1 METKANHLMIGGF
14 VLGILLLGFVFVYW
28 MQNLAGGGAT
38 NYTIIF
44 RGSVAGLSTSSAVL
58 FNGVRVGN
66 VESLSIDPDDSR
78 NVRVLIDVG
87 GSTPIRTN
95 SRAKIVQQGLTGGSA
110 IQLTAGTPDAPML
123 VAKEG
128 EDYPIIKADRAASGS
143 LLSAAPEALGNAN
156 ALFARLNDLVA
167 DNEDSIRRT
176 VTNLESVTSV
186 LDERKDDIDAIISD
200 ARALTQRFN
209 TVADKLEKAVDDLS
223 GYVTADGESFLAQ
236 AQEAAQSFRQLAEKL
251 DRSVGDSADGLAR
264 FAKTGIKEFELFMRD
279 GRRAA
284 QNLDRVLEKL
294 EENPRSF
301 LLGGSQVPEYTPGQ

>member
-1 METKANHLMIGGF
+1 MIGGF

-28 MQNLAGGGAT
+28 MQNLAGGSAT

-78 NVRVLIDVG
+78 DVRVLIDVG

-123 VAKEG
+123 VAQEG

-176 VTNLESVTSV
+176 VTNLESVTTV
-186 LDERKDDIDAIISD
+186 LDERKGDIDAIISD

-209 TVADKLEKAVDDLS
+209 RVADKLEKAVDDLS